1 MTKISVIMPV
11 YNTPEEWLR
20 ESIESILNQTY
31 KDFEFLI
38 IDDGSTNNVP
48 EILAEYAEKDSRIKI
63 ILGEHKG
70 ISNALNKGLELSNGN
85 FIARMDGDDI
95 SLPNRFERQI
105 EFLNNNSEISICGTG
120 IKFFPNEKNSYYPDK
135 IGIVE
140 LLNFCC
146 IAHPTV
152 MMRKKD
158 LLKYNLKYDES
169 FKSSED
175 YELWSRAIKYVRLSY
190 LDPVLTYK
198 TNVIGTLNVLEAA
211 RKCESVKVFVNITTD
226 KCYENKEINIGYQED
241 DSMGGHDM
249 YSSSKGCVEIMSSSY
264 RRSFL
269 QDKNSM
275 SLATARAGNVIG
287 GGDWGIDRLIP
298 DLIVAINNGKNIELR
313 SPSAI
318 RPWQYILEPLSG
330 YLLLGQRLYEEGKYY
345 AQAFNFGPEEKNIL
359 NVFEITQKFIE
370 IYGEGEFIINKKD
383 NLHEAN
389 LLMLNINKSKRIL
402 NWLPTYDINKTIEE
416 TVKWYK
422 HFYKKDVDIYEF
434 TIKQIENFEKNIKW

>member
-1 MTKISVIMPV
+1 MFNNIYQCKKVFVTGHTGFKGSWLSLWLTKLGAEVCGYSLAPKTNPSMFEELKIEQKISK
-11 YNTPEEWLR
+11 
-20 ESIESILNQTY
+20 SIIADILDEARLEKEI
-31 KDFEFLI
+31 KDFEPDIVFH
-38 IDDGSTNNVP
+38 
-48 EILAEYAEKDSRIKI
+48 LAAQPI
-63 ILGEHKG
+63 
-70 ISNALNKGLELSNGN
+70 
-85 FIARMDGDDI
+85 
-95 SLPNRFERQI
+95 
-105 EFLNNNSEISICGTG
+105 
-120 IKFFPNEKNSYYPDK
+120 
-135 IGIVE
+135 
-140 LLNFCC
+140 
-146 IAHPTV
+146 
-152 MMRKKD
+152 
-158 LLKYNLKYDES
+158 
-169 FKSSED
+169 
-175 YELWSRAIKYVRLSY
+175 VRLSY

-330 YLLLGQRLYEEGKYY
+330 YLLLGQRLYEECEYY
-345 AQAFNFGPEEKNIL
+345 AQAFNFGPEEENIL

>member
-1 MTKISVIMPV
+1 MNKISVIMPV

-48 EILAEYAEKDSRIKI
+48 NILAEYAEKDSRIKI

-70 ISNALNKGLELSNGN
+70 ISNALNKGLDLSNGD

-175 YELWSRAIKYVRLSY
+175 YELWSRAIKYVNIANIS
-190 LDPVLTYK
+190 DVL
-198 TNVIGTLNVLEAA
+198 L
-211 RKCESVKVFVNITTD
+211 
-226 KCYENKEINIGYQED
+226 
-241 DSMGGHDM
+241 H
-249 YSSSKGCVEIMSSSY
+249 Y
-264 RRSFL
+264 RRNPNGNSKNKKTVEYDSIIKKRLMDYISRNKNVQNLLWKYLKKEEQKKIKFL
-269 QDKNSM
+269 QKF
-275 SLATARAGNVIG
+275 LYIGNI
-287 GGDWGIDRLIP
+287 WR
-298 DLIVAINNGKNIELR
+298 NGQK
-313 SPSAI
+313 
-318 RPWQYILEPLSG
+318 
-330 YLLLGQRLYEEGKYY
+330 
-345 AQAFNFGPEEKNIL
+345 
-359 NVFEITQKFIE
+359 VKFIK
-370 IYGEGEFIINKKD
+370 ILG
-383 NLHEAN
+383 
-389 LLMLNINKSKRIL
+389 LN
-402 NWLPTYDINKTIEE
+402 
-416 TVKWYK
+416 
-422 HFYKKDVDIYEF
+422 FYKKYGEI
-434 TIKQIENFEKNIKW
+434 